1 MMGRTEESGNPILA
15 LDACPNPNSKLGV
28 VSARGAP
35 MLRESVSLSCGEEG
49 IPIFTN
55 LRNILMF
62 SAAVRYFN
70 PVFSSS

>member
-1 MMGRTEESGNPILA
+1 MMGRREESGNPILA
-15 LDACPNPNSKLGV
+15 LDACPNPNSKVGV

-55 LRNILMF
+55 LRNIFMF
-62 SAAVRYFN
+62 SAPMRPFLH
-70 PVFSSS
+70 VFSSS